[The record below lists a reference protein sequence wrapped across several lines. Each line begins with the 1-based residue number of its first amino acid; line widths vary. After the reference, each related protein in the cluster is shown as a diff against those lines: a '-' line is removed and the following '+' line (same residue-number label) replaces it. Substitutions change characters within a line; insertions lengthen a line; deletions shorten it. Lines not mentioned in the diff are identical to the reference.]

1 MLYFLRRQKFLLGCL
16 LLSFVIFL
24 PSFTNFFFGDDWFH
38 LSVIQINSVKEFFN
52 FFSLTQNAQTAGSFR
67 PLATQVYFF
76 IFYHL
81 FGLNPLSYH
90 LFNFLVF
97 AANLYLINKLA
108 IIWLDKKT
116 APWAIFLYAIS
127 ATNFVK
133 MYFLSAFQETL
144 MVFFIL
150 LSIIF
155 FLREKNVRNQIL
167 SLAFFILSL
176 LCKETAMV
184 LPAILLGYQVIY
196 RKWNFIKIFPYL
208 IILGVYLYV
217 RFKLFGKV
225 QGESYI
231 WDFSPKKI
239 ANTFFWYVNW
249 SFGAP
254 EFMVDYVSSSLR
266 VVPKFFSDFYGWAYP
281 LLVLMSATIITA
293 VGLVL
298 KQARK
303 LNRNTL
309 FFIFGFIVSIAPL
322 LFLPWHK
329 FTIELTLPMVFFC
342 LLLAQLLRGDKSILK
357 YLFIVAFITLNLTS
371 NFLSFSHHYSVS
383 RAKVAKRVFDYIT
396 YNYPE
401 KPAGKYIEFINNP
414 DFNIKNEPVGESKEI
429 SYAISN
435 SDLFKVLYH
444 DLSYSVYF
452 QDIAGTRPKGERIKI
467 ISTAFLA
474 P

>member
-1 MLYFLRRQKFLLGCL
+1 MLGLLRQQRSLLFCL
-16 LLSFVIFL
+16 LLSFLIFL
-24 PSFTNFFFGDDWFH
+24 PSFNNFFFGDDWFH
-38 LSVIQINSVKEFFN
+38 LSVIQISSVKEFFN

-81 FGLNPLSYH
+81 FGLNPLPYH
-90 LFNFLVF
+90 LFNFF
-97 AANLYLINKLA
+97 IFGINLYLISRLA
-108 IIWLDKKT
+108 AFWLDKKS
-116 APWAIFLYAIS
+116 AVWVVFLYALS

-133 MYFLSAFQETL
+133 MYFLSAFQESL

-150 LSIIF
+150 LAVIYFLKKNIGNQVLSII
-155 FLREKNVRNQIL
+155 
-167 SLAFFILSL
+167 FFILSL

-184 LPAILLGYQVIY
+184 LPVILLGYQLIN
-196 RKWNFIKIFPYL
+196 RRWNFIKILPYL
-208 IILGVYLYV
+208 IILGIYLYV

-249 SFGAP
+249 SFGTP
-254 EFMVDYVSSSLR
+254 EFMVDYVSGSLR
-266 VVPKFFSDFYGWAYP
+266 VVPKFFSDFYGWSYP
-281 LLVLMSATIITA
+281 LLILIASAIVGA
-293 VGLVL
+293 VALIAKHL
-298 KQARK
+298 RK
-303 LNRNTL
+303 LNRQTL
-309 FFIFGFIVSIAPL
+309 FFGLAFIVSIAPL

-329 FTIELTLPMVFFC
+329 FTIELTLPMVWFC
-342 LLLAQLLRGDKSILK
+342 LLIAQVLSQDKSVLK
-357 YLFIVAFITLNLTS
+357 YLFIAAFIGLNLIS
-371 NFLSFSHHYSVS
+371 NYLSFSHHYSVS
-383 RAKVAKRVFDYIT
+383 RARVARRVFDYVT

-401 KPAGKYIEFINNP
+401 RLADRYIEFIDNP
-414 DFNIKNEPVGESKEI
+414 DKKNGPVGESKEV

-435 SDLFKVLYH
+435 SDMFKVLYH
-444 DLSYSVYF
+444 DPGYSVYF
-452 QDIAGTRPKGERIKI
+452 QDIAGNRPKGERTEI